1 VNAEDPKIRQAVADC
16 LYLCRDLTPGQI
28 TATIRDFL
36 GRLRASDRWRPVEVR
51 AVESGVRR
59 VLIFGAFDREAFRE
73 PAGNEAMR
81 V

>member
-1 VNAEDPKIRQAVADC
+1 MNADDRKIRHAVCEC
-16 LYLCRDLTPGQI
+16 LHLCRDLTPGQI

-36 GRLRASDRWRPVEVR
+36 RGLQASDGWQPAEVR

-73 PAGNEAMR
+73 PAST